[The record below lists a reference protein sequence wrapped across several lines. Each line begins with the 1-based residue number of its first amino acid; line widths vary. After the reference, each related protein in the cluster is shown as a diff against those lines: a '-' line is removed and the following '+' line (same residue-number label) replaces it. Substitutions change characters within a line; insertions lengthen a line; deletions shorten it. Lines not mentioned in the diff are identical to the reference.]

1 MSTQAPRP
9 TLAQFLGNSPSPAE
23 VADFLSNQSTNST
36 LADYLFRVWNREL
49 EGKMS
54 DEECIEQI
62 HAVIQARL
70 FQTPTHPNDMKEAPV
85 AVAVLRDIF
94 LSDGRFNYYRGDQ
107 EVEAED
113 ETHLSAGVMSAGVVL
128 LSHHGA
134 FTPGVKRILRI
145 FFANYN
151 GVSEE
156 AQRVV
161 QALLGGPEG

>member
-1 MSTQAPRP
+1 
-9 TLAQFLGNSPSPAE
+9 
-23 VADFLSNQSTNST
+23 
-36 LADYLFRVWNREL
+36 
-49 EGKMS
+49 
-54 DEECIEQI
+54 
-62 HAVIQARL
+62 
-70 FQTPTHPNDMKEAPV
+70 MKEAPV